1 MVRETAVQD
10 ARLQS
15 EIVIRTEDRPG
26 ILAEVSRLLSDMG
39 INLLAVTVRTDEGSA
54 IIRLVSMSQ
63 TYARTALRDAGFAV
77 EEREVVV
84 IELPHH
90 PGFVSRVTDALARK
104 EIAIIDLYATV
115 SQSAG
120 TVVVVFSS
128 THNGKA
134 VQMLRRH

>member
-1 MVRETAVQD
+1 MRD

-26 ILAEVSRLLSDMG
+26 VLAEVSRLLSDMG
-39 INLLAVTVRTDEGSA
+39 INLLAVTVRTEEENA
-54 IIRLVSMSQ
+54 IIRLVSTSQ
-63 TYARTALRDAGFAV
+63 TYAWTALRDAGFAV

-120 TVVVVFSS
+120 TVVVIFSS